1 MLHIENQITVCLE
14 DGNLKINADEKNA
27 LDSCFSEDHIKVF
40 YILNGTDIK
49 VKPGSNNITEEN
61 IKDKEKFEFKIEID
75 GQTERFDRNNTES
88 CAKLVQIQSV
98 GSKHQKSNTSLV
110 IIGIV
115 IGTVMALVVAAA
127 IIFAV
132 IRRRRMKKKNMKRE
146 DDNPTYGEYFYEEEE
161 AVVTDQNPEYD
172 I

>member
-1 MLHIENQITVCLE
+1 MDEN
-14 DGNLKINADEKNA
+14 NA
-27 LDSCFSEDHIKVF
+27 LESCFSEDHIKLF
-40 YILNGTDIK
+40 YTSDGKDTR
-49 VKPGSNNITEEN
+49 VKPGSNHITDEN
-61 IKDKEKFEFKIEID
+61 IKDKEKFVFKIEID
-75 GQTERFDRNNTES
+75 GKEPTRFERNNTES
-88 CAKLVQIQSV
+88 CAKLVRIQSV

-132 IRRRRMKKKNMKRE
+132 MRRRRMKKKNMKRE
-146 DDNPTYGEYFYEEEE
+146 DDNPTYGEYLYEEEE